1 MPRRPRL
8 DISGALHH
16 IMVRGIDRADIFRD
30 DEDRHGFLKKLEEL
44 IVISKSQV
52 YAWTLMTNHVHI
64 LYKSGE
70 KGISF
75 VMRRLLTW
83 YAIYFNRRHKR
94 SGHLF
99 ENRYKSILC
108 EEDQYLLELVRY
120 IHLNPVRAGLV
131 STLGELDRYP
141 WCGHAVLAGEVEMD
155 WMGTEYVLTHFGNSL
170 LSARKKYRT
179 FVEDGFLQGRRPELT
194 GGGLVR
200 SQGGWSQVMG
210 LRRRGEQE
218 SSDER
223 ILGSGD
229 FVESLLRE
237 AEERELRQLRIKR
250 SGKTIADI
258 IMEECQARSVSI
270 KELQSGSRRR
280 AVSEVRAVIAFRSIE
295 ELGLATAEIARSLGV
310 STSTISRAITRGAR
324 LKQEDFA

>member
-16 IMVRGIDRADIFRD
+16 IMIRGIDRADIFRD
-30 DEDRHGFLKKLEEL
+30 DEDRHGFLKKLGEL
-44 IVISKSQV
+44 IVISNSQV
-52 YAWTLMTNHVHI
+52 YAWALMTNHVHI
-64 LYKSGE
+64 LFKSGE

-83 YAIYFNRRHKR
+83 YAIYFNRRYKR
-94 SGHLF
+94 RGHLF

-108 EEDQYLLELVRY
+108 DEEQYLLELIRY

-131 STLGELDRYP
+131 SSLGELDRYP
-141 WCGHAVLAGEVEMD
+141 WCGHAVLAGSMAMD
-155 WMGTEYVLTHFGNSL
+155 WMSTEYVLAHFGNTVA
-170 LSARKKYRT
+170 SARKKYKA
-179 FVEDGFLQGRRPELT
+179 FVEDGFHQGQRPELT
-194 GGGLVR
+194 GGGLLR

-210 LRRRGEQE
+210 MRRRKQE

-223 ILGSGD
+223 ILGSGA
-229 FVESLLRE
+229 FVEGLLRE

-250 SGKTIADI
+250 TGKTIAEI
-258 IMEECQARSVSI
+258 IKEECKARSVST

-280 AVSEVRAVIAFRSIE
+280 AVSVARAVIAFRSIE
-295 ELGLATAEIARSLGV
+295 ELGLATAEIARALGV
-310 STSTISRAITRGAR
+310 SMSTISRAITRGAR
-324 LKQEDFA
+324 LKQE

>member
-1 MPRRPRL
+1 
-8 DISGALHH
+8 
-16 IMVRGIDRADIFRD
+16 MVRGIDQSALFRD
-30 DEDRHGFLKKLEEL
+30 DEDRHGFLKKLGEL

-83 YAIYFNRRHKR
+83 YAIYFNRRYKR
-94 SGHLF
+94 RGHLF

-108 EEDQYLLELVRY
+108 EEEQYLLELVRY

-131 STLGELDRYP
+131 STLEELDRYP
-141 WCGHAVLAGEVEMD
+141 WCGHSVLAGSMAMD
-155 WMGTEYVLTHFGNSL
+155 WMNTEYVLAHFGDPLS
-170 LSARKKYRT
+170 SARKKYHA
-179 FVEDGFLQGRRPELT
+179 FVTDGFHQGRRPELT
-194 GGGLVR
+194 GGGLIR
-200 SQGGWSQVMG
+200 SQGGWSQVMS

-218 SSDER
+218 SSDDR
-223 ILGSGD
+223 ILGSGE

-250 SGKTIADI
+250 SGKTIAEI
-258 IMEECQARSVSI
+258 IKEECHSRAVSE

-280 AVSEVRAVIAFRSIE
+280 PVSEARAVIAFRSIE

-310 STSTISRAITRGAR
+310 STSTISRAITRGAQ
-324 LKQEDFA
+324 LKH

>member
-1 MPRRPRL
+1 
-8 DISGALHH
+8 
-16 IMVRGIDRADIFRD
+16 MVRGIDRADIFRD
-30 DEDRHGFLKKLEEL
+30 DADRHGFLKKLGKL

-52 YAWTLMTNHVHI
+52 YAWALMTNHVHI

-83 YAIYFNRRHKR
+83 YAIYFNRRYKR

-108 EEDQYLLELVRY
+108 DEEQYLLELVRY

-131 STLGELDRYP
+131 STLKDLDRYP
-141 WCGHAVLAGEVEMD
+141 WCGHAVLTGSMSMD
-155 WMGTEYVLTHFGNSL
+155 WMSTEYVLAHFGKTQV
-170 LSARKKYRT
+170 SARKKYSD
-179 FVEDGFLQGRRPELT
+179 FMADGFHQGQRSELT

-210 LRRRGEQE
+210 MRRRGEQE
-218 SSDER
+218 NSDER
-223 ILGSGD
+223 ILGSGE

-237 AEERELRQLRIKR
+237 AEERELRQLRISR
-250 SGKTIADI
+250 SGKTIDEI
-258 IMEECQARSVSI
+258 IKEECQARSVSAR
-270 KELQSGSRRR
+270 ELQSGSRRR
-280 AVSEVRAVIAFRSIE
+280 PVSEARAVIAFRSIE
-295 ELGLATAEIARSLGV
+295 ELGLATAEIARALGV
-310 STSTISRAITRGAR
+310 ATSTVSRAITRGAR
-324 LKQEDFA
+324 LKQGGFA

>member
-30 DEDRHGFLKKLEEL
+30 DADRYGFLKKLGEL
-44 IVISKSQV
+44 IVISKSHI

-83 YAIYFNRRHKR
+83 YAIYFNHRYKR

-108 EEDQYLLELVRY
+108 EEEQYLLELVRY

-131 STLGELDRYP
+131 STLEELDRYP
-141 WCGHAVLAGEVEMD
+141 WCGHAVLAGSMAMD
-155 WMGTEYVLTHFGNSL
+155 WMSTEYVLAHFGNTL
-170 LSARKKYRT
+170 ASARKKYSV
-179 FVEDGFLQGRRPELT
+179 FVEDGFHQGRRSELT

-200 SQGGWSQVMG
+200 SQGGWSQVMS

-218 SSDER
+218 SSDGR
-223 ILGSGD
+223 ILGSGE

-237 AEERELRQLRIKR
+237 ADERELRQLRIRR
-250 SGKTIADI
+250 SGKTIDEI
-258 IMEECQARSVSI
+258 IKEECQARSVSK

-280 AVSEVRAVIAFRSIE
+280 AVSDTRAVIAFRSIE
-295 ELGLATAEIARSLGV
+295 ELGLATAEIARALGV
-310 STSTISRAITRGAR
+310 ATSTISRAITRGAR
-324 LKQEDFA
+324 LKKG